1 MNIKN
6 IFSKAFYITWNN
18 PAFWWL
24 GIILLGG
31 FNIQWVL
38 SGTPFPLWVSRYQ
51 RILEWWLTSGSH
63 FHYPPVWFFITLLA
77 GVLILLLNGWVKALL
92 IYLSAHAGG
101 FIFPDQQK
109 VRETTTIWQVG
120 GLVKKYIG
128 KLLFIN
134 TLVALV
140 AGGLLVLVG
149 FPVWGYLIRQDNL
162 QLIAIL
168 FVFLACLI
176 VLWAVLYS
184 QMTVLFV
191 VLRGSSIKDAFRT
204 ALDFMFLRW
213 QQSLIF
219 MLCLTG
225 CFIASFFLGSAV
237 FFYVRFA
244 VKLLR
249 GYSFEPML
257 MQIVTLLYLV
267 WLALLNVFYNVVF
280 VVFFSELNHG
290 LTTEGQLLTHMH
302 TRHVH
307 APHH

>member
-63 FHYPPVWFFITLLA
+63 FHYPPVWFVITLVVML
-77 GVLILLLNGWVKALL
+77 VVLLLNGWVKALL

-109 VRETTTIWQVG
+109 VREATSIWQVG

-128 KLLFIN
+128 KLLLIN
-134 TLVALV
+134 GLVACV
-140 AGGLLVLVG
+140 AFLLLLLVG
-149 FPVWGYLIRQDNL
+149 FPAWGYLVFSNDNP
-162 QLIAIL
+162 IITTL
-168 FVFLACLI
+168 FIFVSTMV
-176 VLWAVLYS
+176 VLWAVLFA
-184 QMTVLFV
+184 QMAVLFV
-191 VLRGSSIKDAFRT
+191 VLRGSNVKAAFRT
-204 ALDFMFLRW
+204 AFDFMKLKW
-213 QQSLIF
+213 QEGLLF
-219 MLCLTG
+219 MLCLMG
-225 CFIASFFLGSAV
+225 CFVATFFLGSAV
-237 FFYVRFA
+237 FFYVRLL
-244 VKLLR
+244 VKLLK
-249 GYSFEPML
+249 GFAFEPAL

-267 WLALLNVFYNVVF
+267 WIALLNVFYNVVF

-290 LTTEGQLLTHMH
+290 VTTEGQLLTHMH